1 MFSLAP
7 SVFAD
12 CPTSTWLSLDGV
24 LFSLLAHLPTHIHM
38 GHVHVTFNMK
48 LMFVMPTPFVSL
60 ALHNALLIRSIA
72 APCSHSAHTRVHT
85 HSLTHTH
92 IHVHTHT
99 HKSQEP
105 FDAVNKQQQGQQSP
119 AREHKQLES
128 SPERLRFVLLIYFI
142 IPLYMHD
149 SSRLSLIWMV
159 RGFNTFT

>member
-48 LMFVMPTPFVSL
+48 LMFVTPTPFVSL

-92 IHVHTHT
+92 
-99 HKSQEP
+99 KSQEP

-119 AREHKQLES
+119 AQEQKQLES

-149 SSRLSLIWMV
+149 SSRLSLIWMPM
-159 RGFNTFT
+159 GL